1 MVKKA
6 VEDGG
11 GNGAVAVEDG
21 GPLLEG
27 FVGGEHD
34 GAALVALAD
43 DLEEEVGAALIDGEV
58 ADLVKQKDGW
68 GEIIAQ
74 LGFEGAFV
82 PLFWAAERVL
92 ITSIAL
98 AKRADFPH
106 RHAA

>member
-1 MVKKA
+1 MSDFSGLYAVFYAWGSSCLDKDEFGVVKKA

-27 FVGGEHD
+27 SLVVSTD

-74 LGFEGAFV
+74 LG
-82 PLFWAAERVL
+82 L
-92 ITSIAL
+92 
-98 AKRADFPH
+98 
-106 RHAA
+106 